1 MSQVTERRSGQ
12 FFEALASHQGAV
24 RTENEDAFMARGGE
38 GFWVVADGMGGL
50 DDGQFASRTLS
61 RHLAEAPLSG
71 DLERDAATVTEVVRH
86 ANYLIFK
93 ESDERRTHIGS
104 TVVALLIRGPRFAAV
119 WAGDSRLYLRRGGVL
134 SQVTVDHTQV
144 QQLVD
149 AGYLTRR
156 EAADHPMSHVLARA
170 VGTHAEVETQTI
182 VGEAAAGDLFLLCS
196 DGLSRVLEDD
206 EISREMESANP
217 AAMVERLL
225 ALALER
231 GAPDNVT
238 ILAIGCGD
246 PGGAMGA
253 AMSPTA
259 PIFGGAADE
268 AAPPAPVAATAPEP
282 EGATPASPSRKSGG
296 AGLGLFIGLLVL
308 AGLGVGGWLLW
319 PRLKHVAAAGSSV
332 VVVQTVTPPADLR
345 PFEAA
350 LGDVDCS
357 WLEIEKSTTGR
368 AGVEMTITGVATSAT
383 AVQSALQTAATG
395 AKLQVADID
404 LQSIAPTPPALC
416 STLNAMR
423 PFRAATTE
431 TGQNLTGAQ
440 DTFAVMKQADSK
452 LAGRAIVTATPP
464 AQGDFAVAELG
475 PGDDLGLLAADRQS
489 FDTLASAGAVISK
502 APNGGGY
509 RVQADYPKPGWSSL
523 ILLSGQGPF
532 PHALLT
538 QPVGARSS
546 AWASQFAA
554 AARAGGWKVEMTWY
568 DIVSGSDLSVIPE
581 TQAASTNALTPA
593 TNAVVPAKP
602 PPPKKAPEAANTTVI
617 APAAK
622 PAAPATNGAAPKSDI
637 PL

>member
-12 FFEALASHQGAV
+12 FFEALVSHQGAV

-50 DDGQFASRTLS
+50 DDGQFASRTVC
-61 RHLAEAPLSG
+61 RRLAEAPLSG
-71 DLERDAATVTEVVRH
+71 DLERDAATVSEVVRH

-149 AGYLTRR
+149 AGYLSKR

-170 VGTHAEVETQTI
+170 VGTHAELETQTI
-182 VGEAAAGDLFLLCS
+182 VGEVAAGDLFLLCS

-225 ALALER
+225 AMALER

-246 PGGAMGA
+246 PSGAMGA
-253 AMSPTA
+253 AMSASA
-259 PIFGGAADE
+259 PVFGGAADDNALSAPTVTPVTE
-268 AAPPAPVAATAPEP
+268 PAGAASAP
-282 EGATPASPSRKSGG
+282 PSRKGGG
-296 AGLGLFIGLLVL
+296 AGLGLFLGLLVL

-319 PRLKHVAAAGSSV
+319 PRLKHAVAGASV
-332 VVVQTVTPPADLR
+332 VVVQKVTPAADLR

-350 LGDVDCS
+350 LGEVDCS
-357 WLEIEKSTTGR
+357 WLEIEKSTTGP

-383 AVQSALQTAATG
+383 AVQSALQSAATN
-395 AKLQVADID
+395 AKIQVADID
-404 LQSIAPTPPALC
+404 LQSIAMTPPALC

-440 DTFAVMKQADSK
+440 DTFAIMKQADSK

-475 PGDDLGLLAADRQS
+475 SGNDLNLLAADRQALE
-489 FDTLASAGAVISK
+489 TLASVGAVVSK
-502 APNGGGY
+502 APNAGGY

-523 ILLSGQGPF
+523 VLVTGQGPF
-532 PHALLT
+532 PHALLI
-538 QPVGARSS
+538 QPAGARSG

-581 TQAASTNALTPA
+581 TQAAATNALTPA
-593 TNAVVPAKP
+593 TNGMVPGKP
-602 PPPKKAPEAANTTVI
+602 PPPKKTPDATNATVV

-622 PAAPATNGAAPKSDI
+622 PAPSNAAAPKSDI
-637 PL
+637 PM